1 MAVLHAGIATFLKAP
16 YVPPERAAL
25 RSSGATV
32 AVLGLPY
39 DSTTVTRPGASH
51 GPRAIRDASSHF
63 AFGGGYHYD
72 YDVTLS
78 DHLTLVD
85 CGDVDGIPGN
95 AAKTFALTEQVLA
108 EVYDADCFPVLIGGD
123 HATTIPGAR
132 AFARTLSGQ
141 MGFIMFDTHL
151 DTAPEIG
158 GEELSHCCP
167 AHRVLD
173 LPNVDGRNVAII
185 GIHGAANP
193 RLELDVAEQHG
204 VTVFSIRDIDRLGID
219 EVARRALAVAS
230 AGTERVYLS
239 VDIDVLDGAYACGT
253 CGPEI
258 GGMTGREL
266 VRALEIVGDGPLGAL
281 DIVEVAP
288 MFDPSGNTARIGARV
303 AMDVLARRAL
313 RLRGQTTGRPASEEV
328 PPPGAT
334 QDPSQPLG

>member
-1 MAVLHAGIATFLKAP
+1 MAILHAGIATFLRAP
-16 YVPPERAAL
+16 HVPPERAAL
-25 RSSGATV
+25 EGAGATDV
-32 AVLGLPY
+32 ILGLPY

-78 DHLTLVD
+78 DELTLVD

-95 AAKTFALTEQVLA
+95 AARTFEMTQSALA
-108 EVYDADCFPVLIGGD
+108 EIYAAGCFPVLVGGD
-123 HATTIPGAR
+123 HGTTIPGAR
-132 AFARTLSGQ
+132 ALARTLDGR

-167 AHRVLD
+167 VHRVLD
-173 LPNVDGRNVAII
+173 LPNVDGANVAII
-185 GIHGAANP
+185 GVHGAANP
-193 RLELDVAEQHG
+193 RLEVDVANAYG
-204 VTVFSIRDIDRLGID
+204 VTVFSVRDIDRLGID
-219 EVARRALAVAS
+219 EVSRRALEVAT
-230 AGTERVYLS
+230 AGTENVYLS
-239 VDIDVLDGAYACGT
+239 VDIDVLDGAYAWGT

-266 VRALEIVGDGPLGAL
+266 VRALELIGDGPIGAL
-281 DIVEVAP
+281 DCVEVAP

-303 AMDVLARRAL
+303 IIDVLARRAL
-313 RLRGQTTGRPASEEV
+313 RLRDGHSTMA
-328 PPPGAT
+328 AN
-334 QDPSQPLG
+334 PSAI

>member
-1 MAVLHAGIATFLKAP
+1 MAVLHAGIATFLRAP
-16 YVPPERAAL
+16 YGLPEKAAL
-25 RSSGATV
+25 EALGANV
-32 AVLGLPY
+32 AILGLPY

-72 YDVTLS
+72 YDVTIS
-78 DHLTLVD
+78 EQLTLVD

-95 AAKTFALTEQVLA
+95 AAKTFELTEQALSEIYA
-108 EVYDADCFPVLIGGD
+108 AGCFPVLIGGD

-132 AFARTLSGQ
+132 AFARTLSGR

-151 DTAPEIG
+151 DTADEIG

-167 AHRVLD
+167 VHRVLD

-193 RLELDVAEQHG
+193 RSEVDVAEEHG
-204 VTVFSIRDIDRLGID
+204 ISVFSVRDIDRVGID
-219 EVARRALAVAS
+219 EVSRRALETAT
-230 AGTERVYLS
+230 AGTEQVYLS
-239 VDIDVLDGAYACGT
+239 VDIDVLDGAYAWGT

-266 VRALEIVGDGPLGAL
+266 VRALEIVGDGPIGAL
-281 DIVEVAP
+281 DCVEVAP

-303 AMDVLARRAL
+303 VIDVLARRAL
-313 RLRGQTTGRPASEEV
+313 QLRDGARSKTATTAVEG
-328 PPPGAT
+328 
-334 QDPSQPLG
+334 

>member
-1 MAVLHAGIATFLKAP
+1 MAVLHAGIATFLNAP
-16 YVPPERAAL
+16 FVPCERAAL
-25 RSSGATV
+25 EQAAANV
-32 AVLGLPY
+32 AILGLPY

-78 DHLTLVD
+78 DRLRLVD

-95 AAKTFALTEQVLA
+95 AARTFELTEQALG
-108 EVYDADCFPVLIGGD
+108 EVNAAGCFPVLIGGD

-132 AFARTLSGQ
+132 AFASTLSGR

-151 DTAPEIG
+151 DTAAEIG

-167 AHRVLD
+167 VHRVLE
-173 LPNVDGRNVAII
+173 LPNVDGHNVAII

-193 RLELDVAEQHG
+193 RSEVDVAEAYG
-204 VTVFSIRDIDRLGID
+204 VSVFSVADIDRLGID
-219 EVARRALAVAS
+219 EVGRRAVEVAS
-230 AGTERVYLS
+230 TDTDSTYLS
-239 VDIDVLDGAYACGT
+239 VDIDVLDGAFAWGT

-266 VRALEIVGDGPLGAL
+266 VRALEIVGDGPIGAL
-281 DIVEVAP
+281 DCVEVAP
-288 MFDPSGNTARIGARV
+288 MYDPSGNTARIGARV
-303 AMDVLARRAL
+303 VIDVLARRAL
-313 RLRGQTTGRPASEEV
+313 KLGRE
-328 PPPGAT
+328 PGAGKAT
-334 QDPSQPLG
+334 ASAKTG

>member
-1 MAVLHAGIATFLKAP
+1 
-16 YVPPERAAL
+16 
-25 RSSGATV
+25 V

-78 DHLTLVD
+78 DHLALVD

-95 AAKTFALTEQVLA
+95 AAKTFELA
-108 EVYDADCFPVLIGGD
+108 EDALAEIHAAGCFPVLIGGD

-132 AFARTLSGQ
+132 AFARTLDGR

-151 DTAPEIG
+151 DTADEIG
-158 GEELSHCCP
+158 GEALSHCCP

-173 LPNVDGRNVAII
+173 LPNVEGHNVAII
-185 GIHGAANP
+185 GVHGAANP
-193 RLELDVAEQHG
+193 RSEVDVAEQYG
-204 VTVFSIRDIDRLGID
+204 VQVFSVRDIDQLGID
-219 EVARRALAVAS
+219 EVARRALKAAS
-230 AGTERVYLS
+230 AGTEKVYLS
-239 VDIDVLDGAYACGT
+239 VDIDVLDGGYAWGT

-266 VRALEIVGDGPLGAL
+266 VRALELIGDGPLGAL
-281 DIVEVAP
+281 DCVEVAP
-288 MFDPSGNTARIGARV
+288 MFDPSGNTARIAARV
-303 AMDVLARRAL
+303 VIDVLARKALAL
-313 RLRGQTTGRPASEEV
+313 RAKKRSA
-328 PPPGAT
+328 AT
-334 QDPSQPLG
+334 AAER